1 VELRCENFEAALRNS
16 SKSHLERAK
25 QIDAAF
31 NRCGSDMSTT
41 NEAKPAY
48 SPGLAGVI
56 AGETQICWV
65 DPNAGLMYRGYDI
78 HEMAEKASFEEVAY
92 LLLHGELPNFE
103 QLATFTGAIA
113 EERSVPRQVL
123 DTLRLMPKNTHPMD
137 MLRTGVSM
145 LGPFDPE
152 LNDNSHAANIRKA
165 IRLIAKVSTLITDG
179 YRIQHGEYP
188 LPERVDLTLAGNFFY
203 KLNGEVPQDWQIRM
217 MDTIFILYADHEFN
231 ASTFAARVTA
241 STLADMYAAVT
252 SACGTL
258 KGPLH
263 GGANEES
270 MRMLDEIKTA
280 DRAEKWMMDALAQKK
295 KIMGFGHRVYKK
307 GDSRVPI
314 MREIGRDLGQRVGK
328 EQWIPICEKLEQTM
342 EREKQ
347 LCANVDLYAAPVFS
361 MFGFDPALNT
371 PIFAA
376 SRVAGWCAHVIEQH
390 DHNRLIRPRSL
401 YTGPALRPYH
411 GTPVS

>member
-1 VELRCENFEAALRNS
+1 
-16 SKSHLERAK
+16 
-25 QIDAAF
+25 
-31 NRCGSDMSTT
+31 MSTET
-41 NEAKPAY
+41 KPQY

-56 AGETQICWV
+56 AGETEICWV

-78 HEMAEKASFEEVAY
+78 HEMAEQASFEEVAY
-92 LLLHGELPNFE
+92 LLLQGELPSLE
-103 QLATFTGAIA
+103 QLEKFKQQIA
-113 EERSVPRQVL
+113 KERSLPKEVL
-123 DTLRLMPKNTHPMD
+123 EMLRWLPKKTNQMD

-145 LGPFDPE
+145 LAPFDPE
-152 LNDNSHAANIRKA
+152 LNDNSHDANIRKA

-179 YRIQHGEYP
+179 YRIQHGQDA
-188 LPERVDLTLAGNFFY
+188 LPERPDLTLAGNLFY
-203 KLNGEVPQDWQIRM
+203 KLSGEVPPTWRIRM
-217 MDTIFILYADHEFN
+217 MDTIFILYADNEFN

-270 MRMLDEIKTA
+270 MKMLDEIKTP
-280 DRAEKWMMDALAQKK
+280 DRAEKWMMEALAEKK

-314 MREIGRDLGQRVGK
+314 MREIGRDLGKRVGK
-328 EQWIPICEKLEQTM
+328 EQWIPICENLEATM
-342 EREKQ
+342 EREKH
-347 LCANVDLYAAPVFS
+347 LCANVDLYAAPVFT
-361 MFGFDPALNT
+361 MFEFDPALNT

-376 SRVAGWCAHVIEQH
+376 SRIAGWCAHVIEQH

-401 YTGPALRPYH
+401 YTGPEARPYQ
-411 GTPVS
+411 GMPNGVTL

>member
-1 VELRCENFEAALRNS
+1 
-16 SKSHLERAK
+16 
-25 QIDAAF
+25 
-31 NRCGSDMSTT
+31 MTT
-41 NEAKPAY
+41 EAKPEY

-56 AGETQICWV
+56 AGETEICWV
-65 DPNAGLMYRGYDI
+65 DPDAGLAYRGYDI

-92 LLLHGELPNFE
+92 LLLKGDLPDVE
-103 QLATFTGAIA
+103 QLAKFSEEIA
-113 EERSVPRQVL
+113 SSRVLPKQVL
-123 DTLRLMPKNTHPMD
+123 DALRLMPKDAHAMD

-145 LGPFDPE
+145 LGAFDPE
-152 LNDNSHAANIRKA
+152 LNDHSHAANGRKS
-165 IRLIAKVSTLITDG
+165 IRLIAKVSTLISDG
-179 YRIQHGEYP
+179 YRIAHSEDP
-188 LPERVDLTLAGNFFY
+188 LPERDDLTMAGNFFY
-203 KLNGEVPQDWQIRM
+203 KLRGEVPQDWQIRM
-217 MDTIFILYADHEFN
+217 LDTIFILYADHEFN

-241 STLADMYAAVT
+241 STLADIYAAVT

-263 GGANEES
+263 GGANEQS
-270 MRMLDEIKTA
+270 MRMLDEIKTP
-280 DRAEKWMMDALAQKK
+280 DRAEAWLKDRLADKA

-314 MREIGRDLGQRVGK
+314 MREIGRDLGKRVGK
-328 EQWIPICEKLEQTM
+328 EQWIPICENLEKTM

-347 LCANVDLYAAPVFS
+347 LCANVDLYAAPVFT

-376 SRVAGWCAHVIEQH
+376 SRIAGWCAHVVEQH

-401 YTGPALRPYH
+401 YTGPALRPYP
-411 GTPVS
+411 GSVAGNGAK

>member
-1 VELRCENFEAALRNS
+1 
-16 SKSHLERAK
+16 
-25 QIDAAF
+25 
-31 NRCGSDMSTT
+31 MTT
-41 NEAKPAY
+41 EQKPAY

-56 AGETQICWV
+56 AGETEICWV

-78 HEMAEKASFEEVAY
+78 HEMAEKANFEEVAY
-92 LLLHGELPNFE
+92 LLLNGELPTVSEREEFSRA
-103 QLATFTGAIA
+103 LAK
-113 EERSVPRQVL
+113 ERPLPKEVL
-123 DTLRLMPKNTHPMD
+123 EMMRLMPKNTHPMD

-145 LGPFDPE
+145 LAPFDPE
-152 LNDNSHAANIRKA
+152 LNDNSHEANIRKS

-179 YRIQHGEYP
+179 YRIQRGENP
-188 LPERVDLTLAGNFFY
+188 LPERPDLTLAGNIFY
-203 KLNGEVPQDWQIRM
+203 KLSGEVPEDYKIRM

-241 STLADMYAAVT
+241 ATLADMYAAVT

-270 MRMLDEIKTA
+270 MKMLDEIKTA
-280 DRAEKWMMDALAQKK
+280 DRAEKWMMDALARKA
-295 KIMGFGHRVYKK
+295 KIMGFGHRVYKS

-314 MREIGRDLGQRVGK
+314 MREIGRDLGKRVGK
-328 EQWIPICEKLEQTM
+328 DQWIPICEKLEATM
-342 EREKQ
+342 EREKH
-347 LCANVDLYAAPVFS
+347 LCANVDLYAAPVFT
-361 MFGFDPALNT
+361 MLEFPPELNT

-376 SRVAGWCAHVIEQH
+376 SRVAGWCAHVVEQQ

-401 YTGPALRPYH
+401 YTGPEARPYKAPSSN
-411 GTPVS
+411 GAGG

>member
-1 VELRCENFEAALRNS
+1 
-16 SKSHLERAK
+16 
-25 QIDAAF
+25 
-31 NRCGSDMSTT
+31 MTT
-41 NEAKPAY
+41 EAKPSY

-65 DPNAGLMYRGYDI
+65 DPDAGLMYRGYDI
-78 HEMAEKASFEEVAY
+78 HEIADKASFEEVAY
-92 LLLHGELPNFE
+92 LLLHGELPSFE
-103 QLATFTGAIA
+103 QLGKFTRDIA
-113 EERSVPRQVL
+113 SARSLPKQVL
-123 DTLRLMPKNTHPMD
+123 NALRLMPKSSHPMD
-137 MLRTGVSM
+137 ILRTGVSM
-145 LGPFDPE
+145 LGEFDPE
-152 LNDNSHAANIRKA
+152 LNDHSHDANIRKS
-165 IRLIAKVSTLITDG
+165 IRLIAKVPTLITDG
-179 YRIQHGEYP
+179 YRITHDDDP
-188 LPERVDLTLAGNFFY
+188 LPEREDLTLAGNFFY
-203 KLNGEVPQDWQIRM
+203 KLRGEVPADWQIRM

-241 STLADMYAAVT
+241 STLADIYAAVT
-252 SACGTL
+252 SACATL

-270 MRMLDEIKTA
+270 MRMLAEIKTP
-280 DRAEKWMMDALAQKK
+280 DRAETWLKEKLAKK
-295 KIMGFGHRVYKK
+295 AKIMGFGHRVYKK

-314 MREIGRDLGQRVGK
+314 MRELGRELGERVGK
-328 EQWIPICEKLEQTM
+328 EQWIPICEKLEETM

-376 SRVAGWCAHVIEQH
+376 SRISGWCAHVVEQH

-401 YTGPALRPYH
+401 YTGPELRAYPA
-411 GTPVS
+411 TPAR

>member
-1 VELRCENFEAALRNS
+1 MTIEP
-16 SKSHLERAK
+16 
-25 QIDAAF
+25 
-31 NRCGSDMSTT
+31 
-41 NEAKPAY
+41 KPAY

-78 HEMAEKASFEEVAY
+78 HQMAEKASFEEVAY
-92 LLLHGELPNFE
+92 LLLEGELPDFE
-103 QLATFTGAIA
+103 QLAKFAREIA
-113 EERSVPRQVL
+113 AARALPKPVL
-123 DTLRLMPKNTHPMD
+123 DTLRLMPRNMHPMD

-145 LGPFDPE
+145 LGAFDPE
-152 LNDNSHAANIRKA
+152 LNDNSHQANIRKS
-165 IRLIAKVSTLITDG
+165 IRLIAKMSTLITDG
-179 YRIQHGEYP
+179 YRIAHGEDP
-188 LPERVDLTLAGNFFY
+188 LPEREDLTVAGNLFY
-203 KLNGEVPQDWQIRM
+203 KLRSEVPADWQIRM
-217 MDTIFILYADHEFN
+217 MDTILILYADHEFN

-241 STLADMYAAVT
+241 STLADIYAAVT
-252 SACGTL
+252 SACATL

-270 MRMLDEIKTA
+270 MRMLDQIKTPE
-280 DRAEKWMMDALAQKK
+280 RAEGWLKKQLAKK
-295 KIMGFGHRVYKK
+295 AKIMGFGHRVYKK

-314 MREIGRDLGQRVGK
+314 MREIGRSLGKRVGK

-347 LCANVDLYAAPVFS
+347 LCANVDLYAAPVFT

-376 SRVAGWCAHVIEQH
+376 SRVAGWCAHVVEQH

-401 YTGPALRPYH
+401 YTGQELRPYP
-411 GTPVS
+411 GTRVNGAEAR

>member
-1 VELRCENFEAALRNS
+1 
-16 SKSHLERAK
+16 
-25 QIDAAF
+25 
-31 NRCGSDMSTT
+31 MTT
-41 NEAKPAY
+41 EAKPSY

-65 DPNAGLMYRGYDI
+65 DPDAGLMYRGYDI
-78 HEMAEKASFEEVAY
+78 HEIADKASFEEVAY
-92 LLLHGELPNFE
+92 LLLHGELPTFE
-103 QLATFTGAIA
+103 QLGKFTRDIA
-113 EERSVPRQVL
+113 SARSLPKQVL
-123 DTLRLMPKNTHPMD
+123 NALRLVPKNSHPMD

-145 LGPFDPE
+145 LGEFDPE
-152 LNDNSHAANIRKA
+152 LNDHSHDANIRKS

-179 YRIQHGEYP
+179 YRIAHDEDP
-188 LPERVDLTLAGNFFY
+188 LPEREDLTLAGNFFY
-203 KLNGEVPQDWQIRM
+203 KLRGEVPADWQIRM

-241 STLADMYAAVT
+241 STLADIYAAVT
-252 SACGTL
+252 SACATL

-270 MRMLDEIKTA
+270 MRMLAEIKTP
-280 DRAEKWMMDALAQKK
+280 DRAEKWLKEKLAKK
-295 KIMGFGHRVYKK
+295 AKIMGFGHRVYKK

-314 MREIGRDLGQRVGK
+314 MRELGRELGERVGK
-328 EQWIPICEKLEQTM
+328 EQWIPICEKLEETM

-376 SRVAGWCAHVIEQH
+376 SRISGWCAHVVEQH

-401 YTGPALRPYH
+401 YTGPQLRAYPA
-411 GTPVS
+411 TPAR